1 MAADYYQTLGVG
13 KTASEEEIKKA
24 YRKLA
29 MKYHPDRNKGNK
41 EAEEKFK
48 EINEAYA
55 VLSDPEKRRQYDTYG
70 AGEFQQRF
78 TQDDIYRNFDFENL
92 FREFGLGGDTFT
104 HIFGRRPGGKTF
116 RTYRFYGRPPE
127 EEAES
132 EEEFE
137 FGAFPGAGYQPRR
150 GQDLIYELPITLPE
164 AAFGA
169 KKTITFQRD
178 GQLSRVQVKVPQ
190 GISTGKRLKVKG
202 KGQAVP
208 GGEPGDLYVRVQVLD
223 HPIFTREGDDIYVDR
238 TVKLTDAVLG
248 GEVEVPTLEGKT
260 LKVKIPPGTQCNTK
274 MRLRGHGVPHLGGGG
289 RGDAYV
295 RVLVEVPA
303 KPTESQ
309 RRLFEELKRE
319 GL

>member
-1 MAADYYQTLGVG
+1 MAADYYEVLGVG
-13 KTASEEEIKKA
+13 KNASEEEIKKA

-29 MKYHPDRNKGNK
+29 MKFHPDRNKGNK

-55 VLSDPEKRRQYDTYG
+55 VLSDAEKRKQYDAYG

-92 FREFGLGGDTFT
+92 FREFGIGGDNFT
-104 HIFGRRPGGKTF
+104 HIFGRRPGGGAF

-127 EEAES
+127 EEAEP
-132 EEEFE
+132 EESFE
-137 FGAFPGAGYQPRR
+137 FGYPGAGYQPRR
-150 GQDLIYELPITLPE
+150 GSDLVYELPITLAE
-164 AAFGA
+164 AAFGT

-178 GQLSRVQVKVPQ
+178 GQLARVQVKIPP

-208 GGEPGDLYVRVQVLD
+208 RGEPGDLYVRVQVLD
-223 HPIFTREGDDIYVDR
+223 HPIFKREGDDLIVDR

-260 LKVKIPPGTQCNTK
+260 LRVKIPPGTQGNTK

-295 RVLVEVPA
+295 RVLVET
-303 KPTESQ
+303 PTQLTDSQ
-309 RRLFEELKRE
+309 RKLIEELKRE